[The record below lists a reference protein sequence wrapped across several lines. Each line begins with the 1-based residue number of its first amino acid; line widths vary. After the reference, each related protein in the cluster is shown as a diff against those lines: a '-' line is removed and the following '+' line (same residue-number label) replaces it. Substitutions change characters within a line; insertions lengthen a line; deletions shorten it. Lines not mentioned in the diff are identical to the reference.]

1 MNKEIINYLEIITQ
15 NLNINK
21 KENLNKIYLQIT
33 SQDNVWNVNLGTL
46 EENTNSE
53 NNVDNLTIKMEESTF
68 FELRD
73 NVKHPED
80 LMFDEKIKIKGRDSR
95 REHKFRKQ
103 CG

>member
-33 SQDNVWNVNLGTL
+33 SQDNVWNINLGTL

-53 NNVDNLTIKMEESTF
+53 NNVENLTIKMEESTV

-80 LMFDEKIKIKGRDSR
+80 LMFDEKIKIKCNLDLL
-95 REHKFRKQ
+95 K
-103 CG
+103 

>member
-1 MNKEIINYLEIITQ
+1 MNKEIINYLEIIIQ

-33 SQDNVWNVNLGTL
+33 SQDNVWNINLGTL
-46 EENTNSE
+46 EENTNAE
-53 NNVDNLTIKMEESTF
+53 NNVENLTIKMEESTF

-80 LMFDEKIKIKGRDSR
+80 LMFDEKIKIKGNLDLL
-95 REHKFRKQ
+95 K
-103 CG
+103 

>member
-15 NLNINK
+15 NLNLNK

-33 SQDNVWNVNLGTL
+33 SQDNVWSINLGTL
-46 EENTNSE
+46 EENTNLE
-53 NNVDNLTIKMEESTF
+53 NNVDNLTIKMDESTF

-80 LMFDEKIKIKGRDSR
+80 LMFDEKIKIKGNLDLL
-95 REHKFRKQ
+95 K
-103 CG
+103 

>member
-33 SQDNVWNVNLGTL
+33 SQDNVWSINLGTL
-46 EENTNSE
+46 EENTNLE

-73 NVKHPED
+73 NIKHPED
-80 LMFDEKIKIKGRDSR
+80 LMFDEKIKIKGNLDLL
-95 REHKFRKQ
+95 K
-103 CG
+103 

>member
-1 MNKEIINYLEIITQ
+1 LNKEIINYLEIITQ

-33 SQDNVWNVNLGTL
+33 SQDSVWNVNLGTL

-53 NNVDNLTIKMEESTF
+53 NNVDSLTIKMEESTF

-80 LMFDEKIKIKGRDSR
+80 LMFDEKIKIKGNLDLL
-95 REHKFRKQ
+95 K
-103 CG
+103 

>member
-1 MNKEIINYLEIITQ
+1 LNKEIINYLEIITQ

-80 LMFDEKIKIKGRDSR
+80 LMFDEKIKIKGNLDLL
-95 REHKFRKQ
+95 K
-103 CG
+103 

>member
-1 MNKEIINYLEIITQ
+1 LNKEIINYLEIITQ
-15 NLNINK
+15 SLNINK

-46 EENTNSE
+46 EENTNKE

-80 LMFDEKIKIKGRDSR
+80 LMFDEKIKIKGNLDLL
-95 REHKFRKQ
+95 K
-103 CG
+103 

>member
-1 MNKEIINYLEIITQ
+1 MNKEIINYLEIIIQ

-80 LMFDEKIKIKGRDSR
+80 LMFDEKIKIKGNLDLL
-95 REHKFRKQ
+95 K
-103 CG
+103 

>member
-1 MNKEIINYLEIITQ
+1 MNKEIINYLEIIIQ

-33 SQDNVWNVNLGTL
+33 SQDNVWNINLGTL

-80 LMFDEKIKIKGRDSR
+80 LMFDEKIKIKGNLDLL
-95 REHKFRKQ
+95 K
-103 CG
+103 

>member
-68 FELRD
+68 YELRD

-80 LMFDEKIKIKGRDSR
+80 LMFDEKIKIKGNLDLL
-95 REHKFRKQ
+95 K
-103 CG
+103 